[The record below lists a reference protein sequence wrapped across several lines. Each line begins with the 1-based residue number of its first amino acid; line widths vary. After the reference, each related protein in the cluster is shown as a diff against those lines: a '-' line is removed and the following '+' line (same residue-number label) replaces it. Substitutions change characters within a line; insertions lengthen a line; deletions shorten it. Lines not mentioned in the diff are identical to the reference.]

1 MSGRRPNVDRQRNP
15 DTTGTIQIVSNGSAL
30 TASRRTI
37 ASAAGAGEISLCYI
51 FARPVATSMI
61 VKLQGVSGDTNTFTV
76 SNMQMTVEVLQL
88 N

>member
-1 MSGRRPNVDRQRNP
+1 
-15 DTTGTIQIVSNGSAL
+15 
-30 TASRRTI
+30 
-37 ASAAGAGEISLCYI
+37 
-51 FARPVATSMI
+51 MI